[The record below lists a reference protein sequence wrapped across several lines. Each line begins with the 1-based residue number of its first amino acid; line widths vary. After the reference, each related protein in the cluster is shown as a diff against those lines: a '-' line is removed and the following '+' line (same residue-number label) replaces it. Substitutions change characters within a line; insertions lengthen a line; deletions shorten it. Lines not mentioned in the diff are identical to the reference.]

1 MKNMGVDNFFYGF
14 GVVVYWCGFF
24 NLLINLII
32 FVIRNDCFCEGYC
45 DIFSIVWYG
54 L

>member
-1 MKNMGVDNFFYGF
+1 MGVDNFFYGF